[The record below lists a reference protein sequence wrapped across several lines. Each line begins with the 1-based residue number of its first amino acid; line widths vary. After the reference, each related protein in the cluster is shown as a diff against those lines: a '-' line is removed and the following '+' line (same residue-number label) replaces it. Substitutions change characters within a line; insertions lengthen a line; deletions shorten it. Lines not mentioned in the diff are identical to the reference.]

1 MKRWYLSFGFLL
13 CVAPLCLTQESQP
26 QSGGITSDKPAGTK
40 VVERDQDTIVH
51 PQRKPVKVD
60 ASVVK
65 AAQKALTERGYDAG
79 PVDGHIGPL
88 TSAAI
93 NKFQAAEGI
102 DQTGQLDTNTLTK
115 LNVGGTRVVESA
127 PADLGRGG
135 KAAAHNAAEGHP
147 IEAGK
152 AVGSGAAS
160 FGKKVGKG
168 TKSLAVEG
176 VEKAGKGIS
185 AVGSKITGKAEGT
198 DDKDDNKE
206 KPEDTTQ
213 PPAPD
218 ANTPPQ

>member
-1 MKRWYLSFGFLL
+1 MKRWYLSLGLL
-13 CVAPLCLTQESQP
+13 VCVSPFCLSQESQP
-26 QSGGITSDKPAGTK
+26 QNGGITSDQPAGTK
-40 VVERDQDTIVH
+40 VAGRDQDTIVH

-60 ASVVK
+60 ASVVQ
-65 AAQKALTERGYDAG
+65 AAQKALSDRGYDAG
-79 PVDGHIGPL
+79 PADGHIGPR

-93 NKFQAAEGI
+93 SKFQADEGM
-102 DQTGQLDTNTLTK
+102 DQTGELDTNTLTK
-115 LNVGGTRVVESA
+115 LNVGGTRIVESA

-147 IEAGK
+147 VEAGK

-185 AVGSKITGKAEGT
+185 AVGSKITGTAQGT
-198 DDKDDNKE
+198 DEND
-206 KPEDTTQ
+206 KPEDKNK
-213 PPAPD
+213 PAD
-218 ANTPPQ
+218 ESQAPPQ